1 PVYPCLFSIDT
12 PNPNPGDLIEI
23 KWPDFQHWALYM
35 GDGYVFGVPGIP
47 VSTILTGMAKVKK
60 ELLEDVAGD
69 HEWQV
74 NNVYDWY
81 HFPLPEEE
89 VIWRAEGYIGKEVP
103 CVVFG
108 SDCEHFVRRL
118 RYGGQVRHLLAARSI
133 FSFLTLPCPLQ
144 CFAEE

>member
-35 GDGYVFGVPGIP
+35 GDGYVIHVTAAAGLSRSNPTE
-47 VSTILTGMAKVKK
+47 TILTGMAKVKK

-118 RYGGQVRHLLAARSI
+118 RYGGHLLALCCA
-133 FSFLTLPCPLQ
+133 FSLCGWA
-144 CFAEE
+144 C